1 MVFSWSM
8 GLSSWCGLLLPF
20 LLMWTVTLDV
30 GRKTMNSQQAQQQYQ
45 PFTVSLA
52 SWLSFFVCFLGVS
65 LSESQHS
72 QAKALLQV
80 CYGNRIEWPTVELF
94 LLINIDAF
102 SGRLENLYCAI
113 YCRPVCQLGPSVNWL
128 LEVQATGLH
137 RRGDDFSLTAS
148 SSCNLGLFWACLL
161 SLGVLLLLLLP
172 GTALELHC
180 SFLLTVIKLPEEST

>member
-1 MVFSWSM
+1 MLCDCLKSHFLSPINLSPFMVFSWSM

-94 LLINIDAF
+94 LLINVEAF
-102 SGRLENLYCAI
+102 SGRLGE
-113 YCRPVCQLGPSVNWL
+113 PVLCYL
-128 LEVQATGLH
+128 LP
-137 RRGDDFSLTAS
+137 
-148 SSCNLGLFWACLL
+148 ACL
-161 SLGVLLLLLLP
+161 P
-172 GTALELHC
+172 AWTIC
-180 SFLLTVIKLPEEST
+180 KLTSGGSGYRITQEWGWL